1 MTYLTRHTLPGQDL
15 RAFQS
20 QLNRLF
26 EPFRGRFTD
35 DEDLASNTWLP
46 AVDIAEDADRIVVT
60 AEVPGMKQ
68 EDIEINFDGG
78 LLTIRGARKFEKE
91 DNERTYHRLE
101 RAYGSFVRTFTLPR
115 TVDADKITA
124 NYKDGVLDVV
134 IPKKEEAK
142 PKQIRI
148 GINS

>member
-1 MTYLTRHTLPGQDL
+1 MPNLTRCSLPGQDL

-26 EPFRGRFTD
+26 EPFVSRATD
-35 DEDLASNTWLP
+35 DEGLASNTWLP
-46 AVDIAEDADRIVVT
+46 PVDIAEDADRIVLT

-68 EDIEINFDGG
+68 EEIEINFDGG
-78 LLTIRGARKFEKE
+78 LLTIRGVRKFEKE
-91 DNERTYHRLE
+91 SNDRNYHRVE
-101 RAYGSFVRTFTLPR
+101 RSYGSFVRSFTLPR
-115 TVDADKITA
+115 TVDADKISA
-124 NYKDGVLDVV
+124 SYKDGVLDVV

-148 GINS
+148 GINT

>member
-1 MTYLTRHTLPGQDL
+1 MTNLTRYSLPHQDV

-26 EPFRGRFTD
+26 EPFFARFTD

-78 LLTIRGARKFEKE
+78 LLTIRGVRKFEKE
-91 DNERTYHRLE
+91 NNERNYHRLE
-101 RAYGSFVRTFTLPR
+101 RSYGSFVRTFTLPR

-148 GINS
+148 GING